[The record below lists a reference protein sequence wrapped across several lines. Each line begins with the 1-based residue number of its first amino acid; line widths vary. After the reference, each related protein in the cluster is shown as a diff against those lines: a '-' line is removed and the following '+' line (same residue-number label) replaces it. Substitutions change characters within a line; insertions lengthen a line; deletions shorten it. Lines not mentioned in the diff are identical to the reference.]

1 MAVAGTLLRK
11 SVTLYRVTRTTNGAG
26 GSTESW
32 AEYAT
37 VRGDYYLRQQ
47 RAGKAEAMEGDQPVD
62 PTFID
67 AVLDATGTVPASEDA
82 IVVQGRWFRIVSAQV
97 QSPVVYVRAREVA
110 PLA

>member
-1 MAVAGTLLRK
+1 MAVAASLLRK
-11 SVTLYRVTRTTNGAG
+11 SVTLYRVSRTPNGAG
-26 GSTESW
+26 GSTDAW
-32 AEYAT
+32 TEYAT

-67 AVLDATGTVPASEDA
+67 AVLDATGTVPAPEDA
-82 IVVQGRWFRIVSAQV
+82 LLLEGRWFRILSAQV
-97 QSPVVYVRAREVA
+97 QNPVVYIRAREVA